1 MKITTVSVCVVCGI
15 LPLMILPVLP
25 DTWILASNNHTNC
38 EMAYRMACNRLF
50 YHFMR
55 QPLIMSE

>member
-1 MKITTVSVCVVCGI
+1 MVIVLS
-15 LPLMILPVLP
+15 PLSNSSAAPAPHIYGNSNKH
-25 DTWILASNNHTNC
+25 SNNHTNC
-38 EMAYRMACNRLF
+38 ETAYRMACNMLF